1 METTTIQKLFAGHT
15 FFVPADLRA
24 YTWEVL
30 SNTGN
35 RSVNTRVDIFLSDLN
50 QFIETKSDKP
60 YYFGNFNFKF
70 KELNVYDI
78 IDGQQRMTSIV
89 ILLSAIFERL
99 KKLRSLTDDEKTIF
113 ENTIKRKQS
122 YPLSTIEYDD
132 PLFKAYVINRSTNV
146 EAITTS
152 GKRIVEAY
160 DYFEDALKDT
170 DEAYLVKLMQ
180 TIAKATCMYD
190 ISL

>member
-30 SNTGN
+30 LETGN

-60 YYFGNFNFKF
+60 YYFGNFAFKF
-70 KELNVYDI
+70 KEVNVYDI
-78 IDGQQRMTSIV
+78 TDGQQRMTTIV
-89 ILLSAIFERL
+89 IFLSAAFE
-99 KKLRSLTDDEKTIF
+99 KLRKLRKLTDE
-113 ENTIKRKQS
+113 ENTISENMIKRKQG
-122 YPLSTIEYDD
+122 YPLSTVEYDD
-132 PLFKAYVINRSTNV
+132 PLFKAYVINHSNQV
-146 EAITTS
+146 EATTTS

-160 DYFEDALKDT
+160 NYFADELADK
-170 DEAYLVKLMQ
+170 DEAYLVKLID
-180 TIAKATCMYD
+180 TIAKATCIFD
-190 ISL
+190 ISV

>member
-30 SNTGN
+30 SKTGN

-60 YYFGNFNFKF
+60 YYFGNFAFKL
-70 KELNVYDI
+70 KEVNVYDI
-78 IDGQQRMTSIV
+78 IDGQQRMTTIV
-89 ILLSAIFERL
+89 IFLSAAFERL
-99 KKLRSLTDDEKTIF
+99 RKLRKLTDE
-113 ENTIKRKQS
+113 ENTMSENMIKRKQG

-132 PLFKAYVINRSTNV
+132 PLFKAYVINHSNQV
-146 EAITTS
+146 EATTTS
-152 GKRIVEAY
+152 AKRIVEAY
-160 DYFEDALKDT
+160 NYFADKLADK
-170 DEAYLVKLMQ
+170 DEAYLVKILD
-180 TIAKATCMYD
+180 TIAKATCIHD
-190 ISL
+190 ISV

>member
-180 TIAKATCMYD
+180 TIAKATCIYD